1 MFNLM
6 LRSLLY
12 SMSRYPILQKALLLL
27 MQSRLEIV
35 RPGTI
40 DTGEERR
47 VPTSRIL
54 IRTRRK
60 EGRASLGVATRPGL
74 GVFCFPTWGCRR
86 QGDFIIQNFCSEQTQ
101 PFQQKYRTRKC
112 IESAVSKLERSLEKN
127 VLKGLLCISVLEVEK
142 TDRRIIFL
150 NFCTTFQ

>member
-1 MFNLM
+1 M

-27 MQSRLEIV
+27 ILRCVQSTV

-40 DTGEERR
+40 DTGEGRR

-101 PFQQKYRTRKC
+101 HFQQKYRTRKC
-112 IESAVSKLERSLEKN
+112 IESAVSKLEQIFVTKFVEGTFMYISFISRKN
-127 VLKGLLCISVLEVEK
+127 
-142 TDRRIIFL
+142 
-150 NFCTTFQ
+150 